1 MAVQLLNPLPR
12 TLHHYVGQI
21 LAASDP
27 GTWMELHHPGIEAAS
42 GSPLP
47 RRVQDHVRALGGA
60 NADEP
65 LFVAW
70 PAFGHLEPLLL
81 RRRRAATVIAV
92 HDPRPLRRQAGHGRG
107 AVRLGVAASR
117 KRGVTILAHSV
128 SARLVL
134 QQAGYADVVQ
144 VPLPMSHP
152 SPSSAGQP
160 VGGKQVVRILG
171 QNKQARDVTLLEKL
185 GWAIKA
191 LGAETEIVGS
201 GWPTVDGWS
210 VRDEFVDEVEFSRL
224 LSESAAVL
232 IPYARFFQSDVAVRA
247 AEAGRP
253 VIGPAVGFLTELFGA
268 GHPGLVAREAEV
280 DAWLECV
287 SDALRDATPFLD
299 SATIAADRACTAWSE
314 LVTRLAHGCAPR

>member
-21 LAASDP
+21 LASSDL
-27 GTWMELHHPGIEAAS
+27 GAWVELHHPGIEAAG
-42 GSPLP
+42 GSSLP

-60 NADEP
+60 AADEP

-81 RRRRAATVIAV
+81 RRRRAPTVIAV

-107 AVRLGVAASR
+107 AVRLGIAASR
-117 KRGVTILAHSV
+117 KRGVIILAHSA

-144 VPLPMSHP
+144 LPLPMSHP
-152 SPSSAGQP
+152 SPSTAGQA
-160 VGGKQVVRILG
+160 VGGRQVVRILG
-171 QNKQARDVTLLEKL
+171 QYKRARDVTLLEKL
-185 GWAIKA
+185 GRAIAA
-191 LGAETEIVGS
+191 LGAETEIVGR
-201 GWPTVDGWS
+201 GWPAVDGWS
-210 VRDEFVDEVEFSRL
+210 VRDEFVDEVEFARL
-224 LSESAAVL
+224 LSDSAAVL

-253 VIGPAVGFLTELFGA
+253 VIGPAVGFLNELFGA

-280 DAWLECV
+280 DDWLECV
-287 SDALRDATPFLD
+287 RHALRDASAFLE
-299 SATIAADRACTAWSE
+299 SATIAADRARTAWSQ
-314 LVTRLAHGCAPR
+314 LATTLAGGCAPN